1 MLVWLCDRVPGQP
14 SGSRMI
20 DPHRIQ
26 HGVDDIVTAAL
37 VGSDWKEPL
46 TRLAHAAGARD
57 AVLMR
62 NTPSRMM
69 CAVVTDEAAD
79 TVAAFAR
86 GNAPPNSRY
95 TKVRIGQQTG
105 FRVDHDDYRDDELA
119 RDPFYQEFLRPA
131 GVFWHA
137 NAVLH
142 MDAGEHVELSFKRR
156 VEHGPYA
163 RRDAALLDRILPDLR
178 AAARIARH
186 MLDAETHGMSLLL
199 RSRGL
204 ATFELDRKGR
214 VLRSDEA
221 AGPLPLHVV
230 GRKLCAWNARGQA
243 GVDRAVETAAM
254 ADAPGLGLA
263 PLTGPDGRGYVLQ
276 IHPLRT
282 AARDL
287 FFSACAVAVVL
298 ERRLAPGAYRPM
310 LPALMAAFGLTEREA
325 EVACLK
331 AEGLDFPA
339 MSSLLGIS
347 QETARTYMKF
357 CHEKI
362 GVNRQAE
369 LVALITRILH

>member
-1 MLVWLCDRVPGQP
+1 MPDLVSIRTATDNV
-14 SGSRMI
+14 
-20 DPHRIQ
+20 
-26 HGVDDIVTAAL
+26 VAAAL
-37 VGSDWKEPL
+37 IGSDWKEPL

-62 NTPSRMM
+62 NTPSRMT
-69 CAVVTDEAAD
+69 CAVVTDEAAE

-95 TKVRIGQQTG
+95 EKVRIGPRDG

-142 MDAGEHVELSFKRR
+142 ADSGELVELSFKRR
-156 VEHGPYA
+156 AGHDPYS
-163 RRDAALLDRILPDLR
+163 RRDAALLDRILHDLR
-178 AAARIARH
+178 AAARIAKH

-204 ATFELDRKGR
+204 ATFDLDRKGR
-214 VLRSDEA
+214 VLRSDETI
-221 AGPLPLHVV
+221 GRLPLHVM
-230 GRKLCAWNARGQA
+230 GRRLCAWDAQQSSA
-243 GVDRAVETAAM
+243 VDRAVETAATSE
-254 ADAPGLGLA
+254 APGLGLA
-263 PLTGPDGRGYVLQ
+263 PLTGPDGRRYILQ
-276 IHPLRT
+276 VHPLRG

-287 FFSACAVAVVL
+287 FFAASAVAVLL
-298 ERRLAPGAYRPM
+298 ERQLAPGAYRAKM
-310 LPALMAAFGLTEREA
+310 PALMAAFGLTEREA
-325 EVACLK
+325 EVACLR
-331 AEGLDFPA
+331 AEGFDFPTI
-339 MSSLLGIS
+339 SSLLGIS
-347 QETARTYMKF
+347 QETARTYLKF

-369 LVALITRILH
+369 LVGLITRILH